1 MHVDPTVVET
11 FLRVLQQH
19 TATAHE
25 EAPAAGHGREDIGYR
40 AAS

>member
-1 MHVDPTVVET
+1 VVET

-19 TATAHE
+19 TATALE